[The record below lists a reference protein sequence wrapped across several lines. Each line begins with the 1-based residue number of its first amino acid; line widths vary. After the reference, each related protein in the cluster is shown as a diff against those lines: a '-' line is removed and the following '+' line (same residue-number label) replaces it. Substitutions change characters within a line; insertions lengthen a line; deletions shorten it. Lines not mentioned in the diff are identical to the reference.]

1 MKTTMKTF
9 SAFLICLLTLSTY
22 AQEDQTAKLKKLT
35 ETTFAKYVIKHEG
48 GNDYSFSG
56 CCEDHYIIEKSE
68 FRGDFLKF
76 DFKRQGTSLSP
87 SMYVPDEEAFPAT
100 YVKARYEGNPE
111 MIKKYDVIEKY
122 DEERIVILDEW
133 VYVLEWNSKDDF
145 VIEKVLRPGEVSG
158 VKAVKASFKAKKLMT
173 QADHYKTLKS
183 YLDKAFAKQ
192 AELLPKWKKE
202 NADLI
207 KQRIENKKKVMAEIK
222 GKNDAY
228 WQSEEGQAKLR
239 EIRESEGKPTKWI
252 VKNESSKEVFVGTG
266 GSSKSLAPGQSTTF
280 FCNTDIYYLSKNGAN
295 FEKKGLLGKGSKWC
309 GKTYTINE

>member
-1 MKTTMKTF
+1 MKK
-9 SAFLICLLTLSTY
+9 LISILVTLFALGAY
-22 AQEDQTAKLKKLT
+22 AQENQVAKLENLKERIL
-35 ETTFAKYVIKHEG
+35 AKYVIKHEG
-48 GNDYSFSG
+48 DNDYSYSG

-76 DFKRQGTSLSP
+76 DFKWQGTSLSP

-145 VIEKVLRPGEVSG
+145 VIDKVLRPGEVSG
-158 VKAVKASFKAKKLMT
+158 LKAVKASLKAKKVMKN
-173 QADHYKTLKS
+173 ADHYNTLKA

-192 AELLPKWKKE
+192 ASLLPKWKEE

-207 KQRIENKKKVMAEIK
+207 QQRLENKKKVMQEIK
-222 GKNDAY
+222 GVNDAY

-239 EIRESEGKPTKWI
+239 EMKESEGKPTSWTI
-252 VKNESSKEVFVGTG
+252 KNGSSKEVFVGTG

-280 FCNTDIYYLSKNGAN
+280 LCNTDIYYLSKNGAN
-295 FEKKGLLGKGSKWC
+295 YEKKGLLGKGSEWC
-309 GKTYTINE
+309 GKTFIIK